1 MPASLAPSPLRYPAC
16 QPDLEG
22 CAERADV
29 LLSDP
34 SSQIAPLVA
43 RARRCR
49 ATHHRAFDVRAL
61 MWPHAGTSSCW
72 RVVDPG
78 VTAQSPDQ
86 GADAQGSRDAVE
98 PWAPLARVWLLVGAA
113 PTRRYISHLSL
124 ALPRAWQALAC
135 RALHTSERR
144 PSLVHSYPPAVTGP
158 PHHADSRSHRCRT
171 ADSSPRAGQ
180 RVDGRC
186 RDGGHARFY
195 RAGYIIFCF
204 LVFVSNSRIRATQRG
219 GSVGHKSAWTCGFC
233 FVQHAR
239 VL

>member
-1 MPASLAPSPLRYPAC
+1 VGRPLHQRPSWTAAAWATPLAAWARRLCPADVDSLGINSNGHLRTAAPSVTQPRTYARPLIESVSCCTHMPASLAPSPLRYPAC

-124 ALPRAWQALAC
+124 ALPRAWQALASAAHFTLP
-135 RALHTSERR
+135 RGVPRSSTRT
-144 PSLVHSYPPAVTGP
+144 PPP
-158 PHHADSRSHRCRT
+158 
-171 ADSSPRAGQ
+171 
-180 RVDGRC
+180 
-186 RDGGHARFY
+186 
-195 RAGYIIFCF
+195 
-204 LVFVSNSRIRATQRG
+204 
-219 GSVGHKSAWTCGFC
+219 
-233 FVQHAR
+233 
-239 VL
+239 